1 MTNSENRGSKPDIDV
16 DFHYRDSLVQLAQGL
31 IDAISTSQATR
42 GLPSGQNGRRFWAS
56 VLLARICGVAASL
69 QLILPNSASN
79 IHGKVWD
86 SASALSLCRNIF
98 ETDLALLYLCTDE
111 MDDEDYDLRIKLVF
125 LHDSQERPRIV
136 GKIGGSE
143 KEVGKD
149 FYAEEANRLRGEIAS
164 NSVFLLLPNWKQKR
178 LLEGKT
184 PYYLSQD
191 ELIQRRGED
200 ANTLRGIWEL
210 LSSHAHSYPFSYY
223 RVLEDPN
230 RGTGREND
238 TDKSYCGLSAQ
249 LTATMLSRAALSVR
263 KLFPEVPKVSR
274 CIINWDTQVCSP
286 VLNDRGFIFGMTKP
300 QPL

>member
-1 MTNSENRGSKPDIDV
+1 MAGSESRASKPDIDI

-56 VLLARICGVAASL
+56 VLLARLCGVAASL
-69 QLILPNSASN
+69 QRILPNSPSN
-79 IHGKVWD
+79 IQGKVWD
-86 SASALSLCRNIF
+86 SASALSLCRSIF
-98 ETDLALLYLCTDE
+98 EIDLALLYLCTDE

-149 FYAEEANRLRGEIAS
+149 FYAEEANRLRGEIAR
-164 NSVFLLLPNWKQKR
+164 NSVFLTLPEWKQKR
-178 LLEGKT
+178 LLEGRT
-184 PYYLSQD
+184 PYYLNQD
-191 ELIQRRGED
+191 ELLQRRGQD
-200 ANTLRGIWEL
+200 ANALRGIWEL
-210 LSSHAHSYPFSYY
+210 LSSHVHSYPFSYY
-223 RVLEDPN
+223 RVIEDPN

-249 LTATMLSRAALSVR
+249 LSATMLSRASSSVQ
-263 KLFPEVPKVSR
+263 KLFPDVPKVPR
-274 CIINWDTQVCSP
+274 CSINWDTLMCSAIT
-286 VLNDRGFIFGMTKP
+286 DDKGFFFGMAKP
-300 QPL
+300 HPL